1 MEKKNKLIDFIKGK
15 PWYVKLLVI
24 LLAGLIAYFS
34 SGCAYKFHA
43 DKIDNISRELIFY
56 RK

>member
-1 MEKKNKLIDFIKGK
+1 MDKITEFIKGK

-24 LLAGLIAYFS
+24 LLAGLIAYYS

-43 DKIDNISRELIFY
+43 DRVDNMTREVII
-56 RK
+56 K